1 MEFPNLHLRL
11 DNFMKFTY
19 IVSRPFF
26 THNVSIEAK
35 IPGKQ
40 QNYFR
45 RETLESLSVSLF
57 SR

>member
-1 MEFPNLHLRL
+1 MELPNLHVRL
-11 DNFMKFTY
+11 DNFMKLTH

-40 QNYFR
+40 HPLCANIMVLMV
-45 RETLESLSVSLF
+45 TSF
-57 SR
+57 SAIS